1 MLQIGRIQPLKLV
14 RIDTNHGVFTA
25 DYGRELLVPRK
36 ELPADAQVA
45 DEIEVF
51 VYSDGNQ
58 QLVST
63 TKKPY
68 AQVGEIGYLQVIAV
82 HSQGAFMDLGIDKD
96 IFVPSKAQFTPMQ
109 VGQSYAVYLYLDNQN
124 RLSAT
129 PRLEEHLTQGG
140 NYKRGDKV
148 QALVS
153 KRSELGY
160 QVVIDHQY
168 IGMIYHN
175 EIFKRI
181 SVGQTIEAYVYKSR
195 EDGKLDL
202 RLQPIGDV
210 KLEPLQEQILEK
222 LRADGGYLALSDK
235 SDPKLIAAVFGVS
248 KGQYKKAI
256 GHLYR
261 EHLIKLS
268 AHGIML
274 ISDD

>member
-1 MLQIGRIQPLKLV
+1 MLQIGRIQPLELV
-14 RIDTNHGVFTA
+14 RIAPNYGVLTT
-25 DYGRELLVPRK
+25 DDGRELSLPHS
-36 ELPADAQVA
+36 ELPSEAQVT
-45 DEIEVF
+45 DKIEVF

-58 QLVST
+58 QLVCT
-63 TKKPY
+63 TKKPF

-82 HSQGAFMDLGIDKD
+82 HPQGAFMDLGIDKD

-109 VGQSYAVYLYLDNQN
+109 VGQSYAVYLYLDNQD

-129 PRLEEHLTQGG
+129 PRIEEHLAMTAD
-140 NYKRGDKV
+140 YRRGDKV
-148 QALVS
+148 QALVT

-168 IGMIYHN
+168 LGMIYHN

-181 SVGQTIEAYVYKSR
+181 SVGQTIEAYVYKNR

-248 KGQYKKAI
+248 KGQYKRAI

-268 AHGIML
+268 ANGIML
-274 ISDD
+274 INDD